1 MSRFNKAEG
10 RIRRHIRLRKRKKIR
25 GSEARPRL
33 AVFKSNTNIYAQV
46 INDKTGETIV
56 SASSLEK
63 EFRAKFGGKL
73 NLEVAK
79 FIGSTVGKRAK
90 DKGINAVVFDR
101 GGYIYHGRIKALAD
115 GAREAGLEF

>member
-1 MSRFNKAEG
+1 MINKAEG
-10 RIRRHIRLRKRKKIR
+10 RVRRHIRIRKKMS
-25 GSEARPRL
+25 GTMDCPRL
-33 AVFKSNTNIYAQV
+33 AVFKSNSYVYAQV

-63 EFRAKFGGKL
+63 EFRDKFGGKL

-79 FIGSTVGKRAK
+79 TIGKTVGERAK
-90 DKGINAVVFDR
+90 AKGVKAVVFDR
-101 GGYIYHGRIKALAD
+101 GGYIYHGRVKSLAD

>member
-10 RIRRHIRLRKRKKIR
+10 RIRRHIRLRKKIR

-63 EFRAKFGGKL
+63 EFRAKFGCKL

>member
-1 MSRFNKAEG
+1 MSRLNKADG
-10 RIRRHIRLRKRKKIR
+10 RVRRHIRLRKKIR
-25 GSEARPRL
+25 GTESRPRL

-73 NLEVAK
+73 NIEVAK
-79 FIGSTVGKRAK
+79 TIGETVAKRAK
-90 DKGINAVVFDR
+90 EKGVQAVVFDR
-101 GGYIYHGRIKALAD
+101 GGFIYQGKIQALAD
-115 GAREAGLEF
+115 AAREAGLEF

>member
-10 RIRRHIRLRKRKKIR
+10 RIRRHIRLRKKIR
-25 GSEARPRL
+25 GTESRPRL

-63 EFRAKFGGKL
+63 EFRSKFGGKL

-79 FIGSTVGKRAK
+79 VIGKTVAERAK
-90 DKGINAVVFDR
+90 SKGVKTVVFDR
-101 GGYIYHGRIKALAD
+101 GGYIYHGRIKSVAD

>member
-10 RIRRHIRLRKRKKIR
+10 RVRRHIRLRKKIR
-25 GSEARPRL
+25 GTESRPRL

-79 FIGSTVGKRAK
+79 TIGETVAKRAK
-90 DKGINAVVFDR
+90 EKGVSAVAFDR
-101 GGYIYHGRIKALAD
+101 GGYIHQLRK
-115 GAREAGLEF
+115 

>member
-10 RIRRHIRLRKRKKIR
+10 RVRRHIRLRKKIR
-25 GSEARPRL
+25 GTESRPRL

-79 FIGSTVGKRAK
+79 TSGETVAKRAK
-90 DKGINAVVFDR
+90 EKGVSAVVFDR
-101 GGYIYHGRIKALAD
+101 CGYIDHRRIKALAD
-115 GAREAGLEF
+115 SPAGRF

>member
-10 RIRRHIRLRKRKKIR
+10 RIRRHIRLRKKIR

-46 INDKTGETIV
+46 INDKTGEIIV

-79 FIGSTVGKRAK
+79 F
-90 DKGINAVVFDR
+90 
-101 GGYIYHGRIKALAD
+101 RIKALAD

>member
-10 RIRRHIRLRKRKKIR
+10 RVRRHIRLRKKIR
-25 GSEARPRL
+25 GTESRPRL
-33 AVFKSNTNIYAQV
+33 SVFKSNTNIYAQV

-63 EFRAKFGGKL
+63 EFREKFGGKL
-73 NLEVAK
+73 NIEVAK
-79 FIGSTVGKRAK
+79 TIGETVAKRATE
-90 DKGINAVVFDR
+90 KGVAAVVFDR

-115 GAREAGLEF
+115 AARSAGLEF

>member
-1 MSRFNKAEG
+1 MSKYSKSEG
-10 RIRRHIRLRKRKKIR
+10 RAKRHFRIRKKIS
-25 GSEARPRL
+25 GTESRPRL

-73 NLEVAK
+73 NIETAKTIGAAVAE
-79 FIGSTVGKRAK
+79 RAK
-90 DKGINAVVFDR
+90 TKGVSSVVFDR

-115 GAREAGLEF
+115 SAREAGLNF

>member
-1 MSRFNKAEG
+1 MSKLSKAEG
-10 RIRRHIRLRKRKKIR
+10 RIKRHRRIRKKIR
-25 GSEARPRL
+25 GTEARPRL

-46 INDKTGETIV
+46 INDKTGETIA

-79 FIGSTVGKRAK
+79 TIGEAVAIRAK
-90 DKGINAVVFDR
+90 AKGVSTVVFDR

-115 GAREAGLEF
+115 SARATGLEF

>member
-10 RIRRHIRLRKRKKIR
+10 RLKRHFRLRKKIR
-25 GSEARPRL
+25 GTEIRPRL

-46 INDKTGETIV
+46 INDKTGETIA

-63 EFRAKFGGKL
+63 EFRSEFGGKL
-73 NLEVAK
+73 NVKAAK
-79 FIGSTVGKRAK
+79 TIGKTVGERAK
-90 DKGINAVVFDR
+90 AKGVRLVVFDR
-101 GGYIYHGRIKALAD
+101 GGYIYHGRIKSVAD